1 MDLIKQRGLL
11 RHKSADDVGRMAMY
25 VASSSGDSRAAEA
38 EGAPSTNTQG
48 TVGEEVP
55 SGTATPA
62 TNNSPPTSASK
73 STAVTNEAVMELLKA
88 AMQATRDRPEFGDA
102 EEAKA
107 KEVDQEAAAKAA
119 SEDKESSTASSAVKL
134 IEQLGTSSGNLSK
147 EDLSHIMAQCQ
158 AQLQS
163 T

>member
-1 MDLIKQRGLL
+1 
-11 RHKSADDVGRMAMY
+11 
-25 VASSSGDSRAAEA
+25 
-38 EGAPSTNTQG
+38 
-48 TVGEEVP
+48 
-55 SGTATPA
+55 
-62 TNNSPPTSASK
+62 
-73 STAVTNEAVMELLKA
+73 MELLKA

-107 KEVDQEAAAKAA
+107 KKVDQEAAAKAA